1 MRRACATAG
10 LAALH
15 GNRRAQMREC
25 TGLDT
30 KGPLE
35 MHYGPGKEP
44 CQGDKFWLDP
54 RNAGVMRIKSC
65 IVVNVDAPVPE
76 DRSGMAQAAAPQA
89 VAWDNR
95 ESGQVSS
102 RRQCNSAGSL
112 FPHGSH
118 SCTGAPLLWRSQ

>member
-30 KGPLE
+30 KRPLE

-54 RNAGVMRIKSC
+54 RNAGVMRIKSR
-65 IVVNVDAPVPE
+65 IVVNVDARKRPPGRGVVEHPSCHARRGDTWRQRTWPDPVVVRLAKQGAQIGCR
-76 DRSGMAQAAAPQA
+76 RSDIA
-89 VAWDNR
+89 
-95 ESGQVSS
+95 
-102 RRQCNSAGSL
+102 
-112 FPHGSH
+112 
-118 SCTGAPLLWRSQ
+118 